1 MKVKCFRITLMGIG
15 GFALAGLLL
24 VPKAAHA
31 LVATLVQVVNTTA
44 NPVPNLDTER
54 NARIPYQ
61 SSQFVSASS
70 AGPNQLGVGFTT
82 VPAGYRL
89 VAQNVSA
96 TLTMEL
102 AATAPVGIL
111 EDSVTSLH
119 VALPGSAGAVNG
131 TVRRGGFSEQILAY
145 YDAGSSPSMLVI
157 GDFPS
162 GVFQF
167 ATLTGYLENCSLT
180 GCPAIQH

>member
-1 MKVKCFRITLMGIG
+1 MKFVRITLMGIG
-15 GFALAGLLL
+15 GVALAGLLL

-61 SSQFVSASS
+61 SSQSFSAFS
-70 AGPNQLGVGFTT
+70 AGLQHLQAGFTG

-96 TLTMEL
+96 TLTME
-102 AATAPVGIL
+102 AAAAAPVGIL
-111 EDSVTSLH
+111 QASATSLSLT
-119 VALPGSAGAVNG
+119 LPGSAGSVNG
-131 TVRRGGFSEQILAY
+131 SVRQGGFCTQILAY
-145 YDAGSSPSMLVI
+145 YDAGSTPSMLAI
-157 GDFPS
+157 ADFPS
-162 GVFQF
+162 GAFQF
-167 ATLTGYLENCSLT
+167 ATLTGYLENCSIT
-180 GCPAIQH
+180 GCPAIQR